1 MRKGFFL
8 SVSIFLIVLVLIGI
22 LKGNIKTQTVGP
34 EAVVKDGGKENRI
47 TVIAVGTLLYN
58 MPIVWS
64 AYNGSSYDF
73 RPIFEDVKQEI
84 ESADLAIA
92 DLEATINPK
101 KKLSGYPRY
110 NSPIEILDGIKY
122 AGFDV
127 LNLANNHIMDNGLE
141 GLLYTRK
148 AIEDY
153 GMIPLGAGDKIQEKH
168 VVIEK
173 NGIRIGL
180 LSYTYGTNGLPAP
193 DGTVNFIDKEKI
205 KKDIEAVRKDC
216 DFLILYLHTGTEYV
230 RKVEPYQ
237 YELFRWVADAGAD
250 AVIGNHPHVYRDSE
264 IYETGGRKVFI
275 NYSLGNFLSNQNDKY
290 TDIGLMLKLTVL
302 KKDSSTKIEK
312 VDVIPVYRLRYKEG
326 GKTFYKVVFCS
337 RIEDYKIPES
347 QKSYVLEVYNDF
359 LKKNDF
365 SGRF

>member
-1 MRKGFFL
+1 MKKGVVL
-8 SVSIFLIVLVLIGI
+8 IISIFLIALALLGI
-22 LKGNIKTQTVGP
+22 LKGNLKTQTSNPEVVVSSGP
-34 EAVVKDGGKENRI
+34 EEKRI
-47 TVIAVGTLLYN
+47 TIVAVGTLLYN
-58 MPIVWS
+58 MPIVWG

-73 RPIFEDVKQEI
+73 RPIFEDVKKEI
-84 ESADLAIA
+84 EGADFAIA

-153 GMIPLGAGDKIQEKH
+153 GMIPLGAGDKGQEKH
-168 VVIEK
+168 VILEK

-180 LSYTYGTNGLPAP
+180 LSYTYGTNGIPAP

-205 KKDIEAVRKDC
+205 KKDIEEIRKDC
-216 DFLILYLHTGTEYV
+216 DFLIVYLHTGTEYV
-230 RKVEPYQ
+230 RNIEPYQ
-237 YELFRWVADAGAD
+237 YELFRWVADLGAD
-250 AVIGNHPHVYRDSE
+250 AVLGNHPHVYRDSE

-275 NYSLGNFLSNQNDKY
+275 NYSLGNFISNQNDKY
-290 TDIGLMLKLTVL
+290 TDIGLMVRLTVL
-302 KKDSSTKIEK
+302 KRNSVTKIEK
-312 VDVIPVYRLRYKEG
+312 AEVIPVYRLRYREG
-326 GKTFYKVVFCS
+326 GKTVYKVVFCS
-337 RIEDYKIPES
+337 RIDDYKIPES
-347 QKSYVLEVYNDF
+347 QKSYVLEVYNDI

-365 SGRF
+365 SGQF